1 MKKMMIAAMMLVSAS
16 TAFAQDLVKQISKE
30 KDYATASNMLQSN
43 LGSLTAEQKAK
54 CYNALVDMNASAFN
68 KAYETFVLN
77 QQMGKNDKVE
87 YLSTMQGIKDALQC
101 DIYDN
106 QPNDKGKVAPK
117 FNKKN
122 AGRLAPNRI
131 LLIFGGQEAQEA
143 NNNDL
148 AYDYYKLYVES
159 GVAPMF
165 EESVKDGKDQ
175 NLGQVARVA
184 AVMAYQRKDYV
195 SAEKYVDIAMKD
207 PEMVKEATNLKL
219 AILGAQLDTKEDSLK
234 YVQKLEDIYA
244 ADNNNDAVLS
254 TLCTFYE
261 SIGQKDKILPLID
274 KKIAAD
280 PNNFTALALK
290 GDMLMRSEKLD
301 DAAEILKKALT
312 VCPAESKVALN
323 AAVGDCYFFKA
334 QERVNNYK
342 GQLAPATKQV
352 FADVFK
358 QAIEYYENA
367 RDLDVDKVEK
377 SKYAYRLY
385 GAYDFVYGSDD
396 AKTKEAAKL
405 AGVE

>member
-16 TAFAQDLVKQISKE
+16 TAFAQDLVKQISKA
-30 KDYATASNMLQSN
+30 DYAAAAEMLKNN
-43 LGSLTAEQKAK
+43 LGSLSAEQKAK
-54 CYNALVDMNASAFN
+54 CYNALVDKNASAFN

-77 QQMGKNDKVE
+77 QQLGKKDKIE
-87 YLSTMQGIKDALQC
+87 YVSTMQGIKDAMEC

-122 AGRLAPNRI
+122 AGRLAPNRV

-143 NNNDL
+143 GNNDL
-148 AYDYYKLYVES
+148 AYEYYKVYTES
-159 GVAPMF
+159 GAAPMF

-184 AVMAYQRKDYV
+184 AVMAYQRKDYA
-195 SAEKYVDIAMKD
+195 SAEKYVDIALKD

-234 YVQKLEDIYA
+234 YVQKLEGIYA

-261 SIGQKDKILPLID
+261 SVGQKDKVLPLVE
-274 KKIAAD
+274 KKLAAD

-290 GDMLMRSEKLD
+290 GDIQMRNEQLD
-301 DAAEILKKALT
+301 EAAETLKKALA

-342 GQLAPATKQV
+342 GQLAPTTKQV

-358 QAIEYYENA
+358 QAIEYYEYA

-377 SKYAYRLY
+377 SRYAYRLY
-385 GAYDFVYGSDD
+385 GATDFVYGSDD
-396 AKTKEAAKL
+396 PKTKAAAKL

>member
-1 MKKMMIAAMMLVSAS
+1 MKKLMIAAMMLVSAS
-16 TAFAQDLVKQISKE
+16 TAFAQDLVKQISKA
-30 KDYATASNMLQSN
+30 DYAAAAEMLKNN
-43 LGSLTAEQKAK
+43 LGSLSAEQKAK
-54 CYNALVDMNASAFN
+54 CYNALVDKNASAFN

-77 QQMGKNDKVE
+77 QQLGKKDKIE
-87 YLSTMQGIKDALQC
+87 YVSTMQGIKDAMEC

-122 AGRLAPNRI
+122 AGRLAPNRV
-131 LLIFGGQEAQEA
+131 LLILGGQEAQEA
-143 NNNDL
+143 GNNDL
-148 AYDYYKLYVES
+148 AYEYYKVYTES
-159 GVAPMF
+159 GAAPMF

-184 AVMAYQRKDYV
+184 AVMAYQRKDYA
-195 SAEKYVDIAMKD
+195 SAEKYVDIALKD

-234 YVQKLEDIYA
+234 YVQKLEGIYA

-261 SIGQKDKILPLID
+261 SVGQKDKVLPLVE
-274 KKIAAD
+274 KKLAAD

-290 GDMLMRSEKLD
+290 GDIQMRNEQLD
-301 DAAEILKKALT
+301 EAAETLKKALA

-342 GQLAPATKQV
+342 GQLAPTTKQV

-358 QAIEYYENA
+358 QAIEYYEYA

-377 SKYAYRLY
+377 SRYAYRLY
-385 GAYDFVYGSDD
+385 GATDFVYGSDD
-396 AKTKEAAKL
+396 PKTKAAAKL

>member
-1 MKKMMIAAMMLVSAS
+1 MKKLMIAAMMLVSAS
-16 TAFAQDLVKQISKE
+16 TAFAQDLVKQISKA
-30 KDYATASNMLQSN
+30 DYAAAAEMLKNN
-43 LGSLTAEQKAK
+43 LGSLSAEQKAK
-54 CYNALVDMNASAFN
+54 CYNALVDKNASAFN

-77 QQMGKNDKVE
+77 QQLGKKDKIE
-87 YLSTMQGIKDALQC
+87 YVSTMQGIKDAMEC

-122 AGRLAPNRI
+122 AGRLAPNRV

-143 NNNDL
+143 GNNDL
-148 AYDYYKLYVES
+148 AYEYYKVYTES
-159 GVAPMF
+159 GAAPMF

-184 AVMAYQRKDYV
+184 AVMAYQRKDYA
-195 SAEKYVDIAMKD
+195 SAEKYVDIALKD

-234 YVQKLEDIYA
+234 YVQKLEGIYA

-261 SIGQKDKILPLID
+261 SVGQKDKVLPLVE
-274 KKIAAD
+274 KKLAAD

-290 GDMLMRSEKLD
+290 GDIQMRNEQLD
-301 DAAEILKKALT
+301 EAAETLKKALA

-342 GQLAPATKQV
+342 GQLAPTTKQV

-358 QAIEYYENA
+358 QAIEYYEYA

-377 SKYAYRLY
+377 SRYAYRLY
-385 GAYDFVYGSDD
+385 GATDFVYGSDD
-396 AKTKEAAKL
+396 PKTKAAAKL

>member
-1 MKKMMIAAMMLVSAS
+1 MKKLMIAAMMLVSAS
-16 TAFAQDLVKQISKE
+16 TAFAQDLVKQISKA
-30 KDYATASNMLQSN
+30 DYAAAAEMLKNN
-43 LGSLTAEQKAK
+43 LGSLSAEQKAK
-54 CYNALVDMNASAFN
+54 CYNALVDKNASAFN

-77 QQMGKNDKVE
+77 QQLGKKDKIE
-87 YLSTMQGIKDALQC
+87 YVSTMQGIKDAMEC

-122 AGRLAPNRI
+122 ACRLAPNRV

-143 NNNDL
+143 GNNDL
-148 AYDYYKLYVES
+148 AYEYYKVYTES
-159 GVAPMF
+159 GAAPMF

-184 AVMAYQRKDYV
+184 AVMAYQRKDYA
-195 SAEKYVDIAMKD
+195 SAEKYVDIALKD

-234 YVQKLEDIYA
+234 YVQKLEGIYA

-261 SIGQKDKILPLID
+261 SVGQKDKVLPLVE
-274 KKIAAD
+274 KKLAAD

-290 GDMLMRSEKLD
+290 GDIQMRNEQLD
-301 DAAEILKKALT
+301 EAAETLKKALA

-342 GQLAPATKQV
+342 GQLAPTTKQV

-358 QAIEYYENA
+358 QAIEYYEYA

-377 SKYAYRLY
+377 SRYAYRLY
-385 GAYDFVYGSDD
+385 GATDFVYGSDD
-396 AKTKEAAKL
+396 PKTKAAAKL

>member
-1 MKKMMIAAMMLVSAS
+1 MKKLMIAAMMLVSAS
-16 TAFAQDLVKQISKE
+16 TAFAQDLVKQISKA
-30 KDYATASNMLQSN
+30 DYAAAAEMLKNN
-43 LGSLTAEQKAK
+43 LGSLSAEQKAK
-54 CYNALVDMNASAFN
+54 CYNALVDKNASAFN

-77 QQMGKNDKVE
+77 QQLGKKDKIE
-87 YLSTMQGIKDALQC
+87 YVSTMQGIKDAMEC

-122 AGRLAPNRI
+122 AGRLAPNRV

-143 NNNDL
+143 GNNDL
-148 AYDYYKLYVES
+148 AYEYYKVYTES
-159 GVAPMF
+159 GAAPMF

-184 AVMAYQRKDYV
+184 AVMAYQRKDYA
-195 SAEKYVDIAMKD
+195 SAEKYVDIALKD

-234 YVQKLEDIYA
+234 YVQKLEGIYA

-261 SIGQKDKILPLID
+261 SVGQKDKVLPLVE
-274 KKIAAD
+274 KKLAAD

-290 GDMLMRSEKLD
+290 GDIQMRNEQLD
-301 DAAEILKKALT
+301 EAAETLKKALA

-342 GQLAPATKQV
+342 GQLAPTTKQV

-358 QAIEYYENA
+358 QAIEYYEYA
-367 RDLDVDKVEK
+367 RDLDIDKVEK
-377 SKYAYRLY
+377 SRYAYRLY
-385 GAYDFVYGSDD
+385 GATDFVYGSDD
-396 AKTKEAAKL
+396 PKTKAAAKL

>member
-1 MKKMMIAAMMLVSAS
+1 MKKMMSAAMMLVSAS
-16 TAFAQDLVKQISKE
+16 TAFAQDLVKQISKA
-30 KDYATASNMLQSN
+30 DYAAAAEMLKNN
-43 LGSLTAEQKAK
+43 LGSLSAEQKAK
-54 CYNALVDMNASAFN
+54 CYNALVDKNASAFN

-77 QQMGKNDKVE
+77 QQLGKKDKIE
-87 YLSTMQGIKDALQC
+87 YVSTMQGIKDAMEC

-122 AGRLAPNRI
+122 AGRLAPNRV

-143 NNNDL
+143 GNNDL
-148 AYDYYKLYVES
+148 AYEYYKVYTES
-159 GVAPMF
+159 GAAPMF

-184 AVMAYQRKDYV
+184 AVMAYQRKDYA
-195 SAEKYVDIAMKD
+195 SAEKYVDIALKD

-234 YVQKLEDIYA
+234 YVQKLEGIYA

-261 SIGQKDKILPLID
+261 SVGQKDKVLPLVE
-274 KKIAAD
+274 KKLAAD

-290 GDMLMRSEKLD
+290 GDIQMRNEQLD
-301 DAAEILKKALT
+301 EAAETLKKALA

-342 GQLAPATKQV
+342 GQLAPTTKQV

-358 QAIEYYENA
+358 QAIEYYEYA

-377 SKYAYRLY
+377 SRYAYRLY
-385 GAYDFVYGSDD
+385 GATDFVYGSDD
-396 AKTKEAAKL
+396 PKTKAAAKL